1 MRSFWEDKVHVV
13 KENLNSENIT
23 YKVQPE
29 NDLTL
34 HRNMLL
40 PCDNLPDN
48 YDWSILGEY
57 HISNRKSKEDIKS
70 TPNDTHTEIK
80 DRVKNVTHNRN

>member
-1 MRSFWEDKVHVV
+1 
-13 KENLNSENIT
+13 
-23 YKVQPE
+23 
-29 NDLTL
+29 
-34 HRNMLL
+34 MLL

-48 YDWSILGEY
+48 YDWSIIGKY
-57 HISNRKSKEDIKS
+57 HISNHKSKEDIKS